1 MVRPGRSFLRRIFE
15 AIAIVHWPHHK
26 VQLNFEVRSDLA
38 WWNSSLELWNGI
50 SMLWNIHSKNP
61 DVRVI
66 SDGSVVEQSGRMN
79 GASCRGMLTL
89 KMRTLQLKN

>member
-1 MVRPGRSFLRRIFE
+1 
-15 AIAIVHWPHHK
+15 
-26 VQLNFEVRSDLA
+26 
-38 WWNSSLELWNGI
+38 
-50 SMLWNIHSKNP
+50 MLWNIHSKNP

-66 SDGSVVEQSGRMN
+66 SDALVAEQSGRMN